1 MIAMLSVTY
10 PGHAFKPVIQAFTS
24 PDIPKRTES
33 MKEVSSI
40 GYYDDSGSHAIFM
53 FDVPDTQVAEFL
65 AIQSKRSAFISGR
78 VPGFVSSVHVGKS
91 VGESIPDLMPMFP

>member
-10 PGHAFKPVIQAFTS
+10 PGHVFKPVIQAFTS
-24 PDIPKRTES
+24 PDIPKRPES
-33 MKEVSSI
+33 MKEISSI
-40 GYYDDSGSHAIFM
+40 GYYDDNGSHAIFM
-53 FDVPDTQVAEFL
+53 FDVPDAQVAEFL
-65 AIQSKRSAFISGR
+65 AIQSKRAAFISGR